1 MKRTKRISKST
12 TRTGT
17 ALRFAHS
24 AKHRRAKPGASG
36 KGEYYHVELRPKAEF
51 RIFRTQDVGRPGG
64 IERVAGK
71 RSSGSW
77 DTQKWLIS
85 KRLAHV
91 EKGRLV
97 PDSDDA
103 REILDDLGSAP
114 VRIRGDR
121 FTARPRSNVP
131 ETEKPTAE
139 QRRAQQRNL
148 KAQAIALHRV

>member
-1 MKRTKRISKST
+1 M
-12 TRTGT
+12 
-17 ALRFAHS
+17 
-24 AKHRRAKPGASG
+24 
-36 KGEYYHVELRPKAEF
+36 
-51 RIFRTQDVGRPGG
+51 FRTQDVGRPGG

-91 EKGRLV
+91 EGDRLV
-97 PDSDDA
+97 PDNSDA

-121 FTARPRSNVP
+121 FRASPRRNVP
-131 ETEKPTAE
+131 EAEKPAAA

-148 KAQAIALHRV
+148 AGAQALALHRI